1 LIVNAIAADRQ
12 GQPWVGTNRGGK
24 SRLVANTL
32 NPMIEVIGVQAER
45 APAAYKSCRARELLE
60 DNMETAAG
68 GPATRA
74 AFELTQR
81 ILWQHFDDFVLVSEN
96 VMLQAIDLYVEK
108 AHTGQTAALL
118 LSGGKITD
126 EQLRTALAS

>member
-1 LIVNAIAADRQ
+1 MIVNAIVADRQ

-32 NPMIEVIGVQAER
+32 NPTIKVIGVQAER
-45 APAAYKSCRARELLE
+45 APAAYKSWRARELLE

-68 GPATRA
+68 GLATRA

-81 ILWQHFDDFVLVSEN
+81 ILRRHLDDFVLVREN
-96 VMLQAIDLYVEK
+96 EML
-108 AHTGQTAALL
+108 
-118 LSGGKITD
+118 
-126 EQLRTALAS
+126 